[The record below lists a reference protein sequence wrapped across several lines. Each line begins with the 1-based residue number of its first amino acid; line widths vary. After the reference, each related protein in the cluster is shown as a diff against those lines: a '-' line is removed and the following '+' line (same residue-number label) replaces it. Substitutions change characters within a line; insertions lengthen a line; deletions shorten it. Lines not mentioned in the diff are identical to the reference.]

1 MLYFL
6 PCRFS
11 FAIQRSSIDKKRK
24 QTFLP
29 TEMAADRI
37 RYLRCFFTFSAL
49 LLFEVCLH
57 DVQADVFSCQHVL
70 HKKVGDTVELSSCL
84 PAEGVT
90 AAKWSYEGSTIANKD
105 KTVDEKQ
112 FKGRLKLNPTNF
124 NLTVRELT
132 LQDSGEF
139 SFVSEVRTQ
148 RDTVSVTLK
157 VHDSITKQPNL
168 TGNSTW
174 QTFTNSCMVLL
185 QCSVNSDIDVSYNWT
200 VGKEIRN
207 GPRLQYDLRTP
218 DGDTEFTCTIY
229 NPVSEMSAS
238 TTVKCNSDLQEQARG
253 PVNIGAV
260 IGIVLVILLVISLV
274 LLVCYKMFKNPC
286 CNRRQQSQ
294 TANQDETQQ
303 QVYSSLSHGD
313 GCVYETLRGP
323 ENAETGS

>member
-1 MLYFL
+1 
-6 PCRFS
+6 
-11 FAIQRSSIDKKRK
+11 
-24 QTFLP
+24 
-29 TEMAADRI
+29 MAADRI
-37 RYLRCFFTFSAL
+37 RYLRYFFTFSAL

-57 DVQADVFSCQHVL
+57 DVQALSCQHVL

-90 AAKWSYEGSTIANKD
+90 AAKWRYEGSTIANKD
-105 KTVDEKQ
+105 NTVDEKQ

-124 NLTVRELT
+124 SLTVRELT

-207 GPRLQYDLRTP
+207 GPRLQYDLKTQ

-229 NPVSEMSAS
+229 NPVSEMSTS
-238 TTVKCNSDLQEQARG
+238 TTVKCTINPQEINTSPLNVA
-253 PVNIGAV
+253 IV
-260 IGIVLVILLVISLV
+260 IGVASAILLVIVIVGVAVFFHCRQSPED
-274 LLVCYKMFKNPC
+274 PC

-323 ENAETGS
+323 ENAETDDPANDYLNVTSLSAHP

>member
-1 MLYFL
+1 
-6 PCRFS
+6 
-11 FAIQRSSIDKKRK
+11 
-24 QTFLP
+24 
-29 TEMAADRI
+29 MAGGR
-37 RYLRCFFTFSAL
+37 LRCLSCLFKCSAVL
-49 LLFEVCLH
+49 LLWVCLY
-57 DVQADVFSCQHVL
+57 DVQALSCQHVL

-90 AAKWSYEGSTIANKD
+90 AAKWRYGGSTIANKD
-105 KTVDEKQ
+105 NTGDGKQ

-207 GPRLQYDLRTP
+207 GPRLQYDLKTQ

-229 NPVSEMSAS
+229 NPVSEMSTS
-238 TTVKCNSDLQEQARG
+238 TTVKCTINPQEINTS
-253 PVNIGAV
+253 PLN
-260 IGIVLVILLVISLV
+260 IGIVIGVASAILLVIVIVGVAVFFHCRQSPEDGESNDQTLYADINEV
-274 LLVCYKMFKNPC
+274 ATEAGNLSTMTPC
-286 CNRRQQSQ
+286 S
-294 TANQDETQQ
+294 
-303 QVYSSLSHGD
+303 
-313 GCVYETLRGP
+313 VYETIENRGDP
-323 ENAETGS
+323 VTPVPQTVYDKIQFSRMKKESVSAYQDIS

>member
-1 MLYFL
+1 
-6 PCRFS
+6 
-11 FAIQRSSIDKKRK
+11 
-24 QTFLP
+24 
-29 TEMAADRI
+29 MAADRI
-37 RYLRCFFTFSAL
+37 RYLRYFFTFSAL

-57 DVQADVFSCQHVL
+57 DVQALSCQHVL

-84 PAEGVT
+84 PAKGVT
-90 AAKWSYEGSTIANKD
+90 AAKWLYEGSTIANKD
-105 KTVDEKQ
+105 KTADGKQ

-157 VHDSITKQPNL
+157 VHDPITKQPNL

-207 GPRLQYDLRTP
+207 GPRLQYDLRTQ

-238 TTVKCNSDLQEQARG
+238 TTVKCNSDLQEQD
-253 PVNIGAV
+253 
-260 IGIVLVILLVISLV
+260 
-274 LLVCYKMFKNPC
+274 PC

>member
-1 MLYFL
+1 NCEAVYALAMLIGWL
-6 PCRFS
+6 
-11 FAIQRSSIDKKRK
+11 
-24 QTFLP
+24 L
-29 TEMAADRI
+29 
-37 RYLRCFFTFSAL
+37 LSAL
-49 LLFEVCLH
+49 TLGQQSKLH
-57 DVQADVFSCQHVL
+57 N
-70 HKKVGDTVELSSCL
+70 VGDTVELSSCL

-90 AAKWSYEGSTIANKD
+90 AAKWRYEGSTIANKD
-105 KTVDEKQ
+105 NTVDEKQ

-124 NLTVRELT
+124 SLTVRELT

-207 GPRLQYDLRTP
+207 GPRLQYDLKTQ

-229 NPVSEMSAS
+229 NPVSEMSTS
-238 TTVKCNSDLQEQARG
+238 TTVKCTINPQEINTSR
-253 PVNIGAV
+253 
-260 IGIVLVILLVISLV
+260 
-274 LLVCYKMFKNPC
+274 YKF
-286 CNRRQQSQ
+286 
-294 TANQDETQQ
+294 
-303 QVYSSLSHGD
+303 SSSF
-313 GCVYETLRGP
+313 
-323 ENAETGS
+323 

>member
-1 MLYFL
+1 
-6 PCRFS
+6 
-11 FAIQRSSIDKKRK
+11 
-24 QTFLP
+24 
-29 TEMAADRI
+29 MAADRI
-37 RYLRCFFTFSAL
+37 QYLRCFFTFSAL

-57 DVQADVFSCQHVL
+57 DVQADVLSCQHVL

-90 AAKWSYEGSTIANKD
+90 AAKWKYGGSTITNKD
-105 KTVDEKQ
+105 KTGDGKQ
-112 FKGRLKLNPTNF
+112 FKGRLELNPTNF
-124 NLTVRELT
+124 SLTVRELT

-139 SFVSEVRTQ
+139 SFMSEVRTQ

-174 QTFTNSCMVLL
+174 QAFTNSCMVLL

-207 GPRLQYDLRTP
+207 GPRLQYNLETQ

-238 TTVKCNSDLQEQARG
+238 TTVKCTINPQEINSGRLNVG
-253 PVNIGAV
+253 IVIGVASAILLV
-260 IGIVLVILLVISLV
+260 IGIVGLAVFFHCRQSPEDGESNDQTLYADINEVALEAGDLST
-274 LLVCYKMFKNPC
+274 MMPC
-286 CNRRQQSQ
+286 S
-294 TANQDETQQ
+294 
-303 QVYSSLSHGD
+303 
-313 GCVYETLRGP
+313 VYETI
-323 ENAETGS
+323 ENSADPVAPAPQTVYDKIQFNRTKKESVSAYQDIS